1 MVVSHDADTEELI
14 ARARRGDGG
23 ARQQLLMRHRDR
35 LCRMV
40 AVRLD
45 RRLAARF
52 DPSDV
57 VQEALLDADQRLSDY
72 LEQRPLPFYPWL
84 RRLAWEHL
92 LKLKQRH
99 LAARKRSANREE
111 RQGFGLP
118 DASALELAQR
128 LVSQGTSPSN
138 GLLRDEVRGRVQAA
152 LVRLPEGDRE
162 VLVLRYLEQLSMGEV
177 AAVLEITEGAVKMRH
192 TRALGRLCGLLG
204 GRTENQS

>member
-1 MVVSHDADTEELI
+1 MVVPHDADTEELI

-152 LVRLPEGDRE
+152 LTRLPEGDRE
-162 VLVLRYLEQLSMGEV
+162 VLVLRYLEKLSMGEV

-204 GRTENQS
+204 GQAENQS

>member
-1 MVVSHDADTEELI
+1 MVLQDPDPDELLQRAGRGEDA
-14 ARARRGDGG
+14 AWQR
-23 ARQQLLMRHRDR
+23 LLVVHRDR

-52 DPSDV
+52 GPSDV

-84 RRLAWEHL
+84 RQLAWEHL
-92 LKLKQRH
+92 LKLNQRH
-99 LAARKRSANREE
+99 LTARKRSANREE
-111 RQGFGLP
+111 RQAFALP

-138 GLLRDEVRGRVQAA
+138 RLLRDEVRGRVQAA

-162 VLVLRYLEQLSMGEV
+162 GLVLRYLEQLSMGEV

-192 TRALGRLCGLLG
+192 TRALARLCGLLG
-204 GRTENQS
+204 GQAENQS

>member
-1 MVVSHDADTEELI
+1 MVVPHDADTEELI
-14 ARARRGDGG
+14 GRARRGDGG

-72 LEQRPLPFYPWL
+72 LERQPLPFYPWL

-152 LVRLPEGDRE
+152 LARLPEGDRE

-192 TRALGRLCGLLG
+192 TRALARLCGLLG